1 VKRAAGAKTGSRM
14 KSAVIIIHGIG
25 PLDRYQIQDQFAA
38 ELRDALNTET
48 DDERRERFGGEAPP
62 RQGQWHADA
71 IWPPVQRNEQL
82 EGVRP
87 SAVRVHCDNSGVDV
101 LQEPSVDVF
110 EGYWSP
116 VDKRQTNAFSVLSW
130 LLRSIFSPIADTR
143 IAAPGKKT
151 TYDIAVIVAVA
162 LLVPVLTV
170 LSLTSGYRAYIGLPT
185 SGPVPAWVAL
195 LVGLAGGYLVAQGLS
210 RLVPLLFVP
219 RVGRSVRR
227 PIFLVILGLIIV
239 GITSYFAGGEY
250 FDMFGRLG
258 WLLVTTTSAR
268 LLLSLMIDFLV
279 DRVGDIQIY
288 ATHNENERYY
298 LLREKILQVVGDTA
312 LSVLRTKDGL
322 LAKPL
327 YDRVYLVG
335 HSLGSS
341 ILMDVIIEL
350 HRLLMEGGLDESSWN
365 RLRCFVSYGSS
376 LEKTHYL
383 LGCARPVAPQQ
394 VSEFKADLYSRLFS
408 ADPAALRP
416 ANAATRPPMFW
427 INYWYFSDVVANAI
441 ASYGRAR
448 SVDDPPPE
456 PGVHY
461 TSLNARLPSPAGVVW
476 SHDHYLNDRRLWH
489 SQEGR
494 RGLAT
499 IVASS

>member
-1 VKRAAGAKTGSRM
+1 M
-14 KSAVIIIHGIG
+14 KSAVIIVHGIG

-48 DDERRERFGGEAPP
+48 DDERRQRFGGEPPP

-71 IWPPVQRNEQL
+71 IWPPVPRNQEL

-87 SAVRVHCDNSGVDV
+87 SAVRVHCDNHGVDV

-110 EGYWSP
+110 EAYWSP
-116 VDKRQTNAFSVLSW
+116 ADKGHTNAFSVLMW
-130 LLRSIFSPIADTR
+130 MLRAIFSPVADTR
-143 IAAPGKKT
+143 IAAPALKT
-151 TYDIAVIVAVA
+151 AYDIAFA
-162 LLVPVLTV
+162 VLTAFFV
-170 LSLTSGYRAYIGLPT
+170 PALAIVSVVSAYRAYLGFETGTVRPL
-185 SGPVPAWVAL
+185 VAL
-195 LVGLAGGYLVAQGLS
+195 AVGLAGGYLVAQGLS
-210 RLVPLLFVP
+210 RLVPLLFVSSA
-219 RVGRSVRR
+219 GRSTRR
-227 PIFLVILGLIIV
+227 PWFLVALGLAVIAL
-239 GITSYFAGGEY
+239 TAWRAGGEY

-258 WLLVTTTSAR
+258 WLLVTATSAR
-268 LLLSLMIDFLV
+268 LLLSLMIDFL
-279 DRVGDIQIY
+279 DNRIGDIQIY
-288 ATHNENERYY
+288 STHNENESFFA
-298 LLREKILQVVGDTA
+298 LREKILQIVGDTA

-365 RLRCFVSYGSS
+365 RLRCFVSYGSA

-383 LGCARPVAPQQ
+383 LGCARPNAPQQ
-394 VSEFKADLYSRLFS
+394 VDEFKIDLYTRLFS
-408 ADPAALRP
+408 ADFAALRP
-416 ANAATRPPMFW
+416 ASAATRPPMFW
-427 INYWYFSDVVANAI
+427 TNYWYFSDVVANAI

-448 SVDDPPPE
+448 DINTLPVE
-456 PGVHY
+456 GTHY
-461 TSLNARLPSPAGVVW
+461 TCLNARLPSPPGKLW
-476 SHDHYLNDRRLWH
+476 SHNYYLSDRSLWH
-489 SQEGR
+489 SGGER

-499 IVASS
+499 ILASS

>member
-1 VKRAAGAKTGSRM
+1 M
-14 KSAVIIIHGIG
+14 KSAVIIVHGIG

-38 ELRDALNTET
+38 ELRDALNTES
-48 DDERRERFGGEAPP
+48 DEERRQRFGGEPPP
-62 RQGQWHADA
+62 RQGQWHADV

-87 SAVRVHCDNSGVDV
+87 SAVRVHCDINGVDV

-116 VDKRQTNAFSVLSW
+116 VDKRQTNAVGVLSW
-130 LLRSIFSPIADTR
+130 LLRSIFSPVANTR
-143 IAAPGKKT
+143 IAAPGAKT
-151 TYDIAVIVAVA
+151 GYDIAFVVLTA
-162 LLVPVLTV
+162 LLVPALAV
-170 LSLTSGYRAYIGLPT
+170 LSLTSAYRAYLSFNGTTLHPWI
-185 SGPVPAWVAL
+185 AL
-195 LVGLAGGYLVAQGLS
+195 LAGLAGGYLVAQGLS
-210 RLVPLLFVP
+210 RLVPLLFVS
-219 RVGRSVRR
+219 RAGRSTGR
-227 PIFLVILGLIIV
+227 PVMLVVLGLAV
-239 GITSYFAGGEY
+239 VALTSWLAGGEY
-250 FDMFGRLG
+250 FDMFSRLG

-327 YDRVYLVG
+327 YDRLYLVG

-341 ILMDVIIEL
+341 ILMDVIVEL

-365 RLRCFVSYGSS
+365 RMRCFVSYGSA

-383 LGCARPVAPQQ
+383 LGCARPGAPQQ
-394 VSEFKADLYSRLFS
+394 VGEFKADLYARLFS
-408 ADPAALRP
+408 ADAAALRP
-416 ANAATRPPMFW
+416 AGATSRPPMFW
-427 INYWYFSDVVANAI
+427 TNYWYFADVVANAI

-448 SVDDPPPE
+448 SVEDPPPD
-456 PGVHY
+456 PATHY
-461 TSLNARLPSPAGVVW
+461 TCLNVKLPSPPGMVW
-476 SHDHYLNDRRLWH
+476 PHAYYLNDRRLWH
-489 SQEGR
+489 SQDGR

>member
-1 VKRAAGAKTGSRM
+1 M
-14 KSAVIIIHGIG
+14 KSAVIIVHGIG

-48 DDERRERFGGEAPP
+48 DDERRQRFGGEAPP

-71 IWPPVQRNEQL
+71 IWPPVQRNEVL

-87 SAVRVHCDNSGVDV
+87 SAVRVHCDNHGVDV

-116 VDKRQTNAFSVLSW
+116 ADKGQTNAPSVLSW
-130 LLRSIFSPIADTR
+130 LMRSIFSPVADTR
-143 IAAPGKKT
+143 IAAPGAKT
-151 TYDIAVIVAVA
+151 TYDVAYVVAIA
-162 LLVPVLTV
+162 LLAPLLAI
-170 LSLTSGYRAYIGLPT
+170 LSIGSAYRAYLGFT
-185 SGPVPAWVAL
+185 SGPLPAWIAL

-210 RLVPLLFVP
+210 RLVPLLFVS
-219 RVGRSVRR
+219 RAGRSTRR
-227 PIFLVILGLIIV
+227 PILLVILGLAIV
-239 GITSYFAGGEY
+239 AVTSWGAGGEY
-250 FDMFGRLG
+250 FDVFGRLG

-268 LLLSLMIDFLV
+268 LLLSLMIDFLN

-288 ATHNENERYY
+288 ATHNENQRYY
-298 LLREKILQVVGDTA
+298 LLREKILQIVGDTV

-322 LAKPL
+322 IAKPL
-327 YDRVYLVG
+327 YDRVFLVG

-341 ILMDVIIEL
+341 ILMDVIVEL

-365 RLRCFVSYGSS
+365 RLRCFVSYGSA

-394 VSEFKADLYSRLFS
+394 VGEFKADLYSRLFS
-408 ADPAALRP
+408 ADESALRP
-416 ANAATRPPMFW
+416 AGAASRPPMFW
-427 INYWYFSDVVANAI
+427 TNYWYFSDVVANAI

-448 SVDDPPPE
+448 STADPAPE
-456 PGVHY
+456 PGLHY
-461 TSLNARLPSPAGVVW
+461 TCLNAQLPSPPAVVW
-476 SHDHYLNDRRLWH
+476 SHGHYLGDRALWH
-489 SQEGR
+489 SLGQR

-499 IVASS
+499 IVASA